1 MRRAAAVFVLLLL
14 FAVPAAAQCG
24 VPCQPVKWPLPTW
37 PAMSSPT
44 PLSQQSGLV
53 PTYTPTGTITSGATL
68 APTATLT
75 PFVDAGDVGSSLA
88 TLEFIVAGTV
98 PPLANPS
105 GTPFTIPDMLATA
118 EADTSDFWGYSK
130 GIADSNFLG
139 PFAPFAS
146 LLLVFLFTMMLIK
159 GSTFLLPIGFA
170 LFGVIR
176 KVVSLLLDFL
186 PF

>member
-1 MRRAAAVFVLLLL
+1 MRAAAVFLLLLL
-14 FAVPAAAQCG
+14 FAFPAAAQCG
-24 VPCQPVKWPLPTW
+24 VPCQPVQWPLPTW
-37 PAMSSPT
+37 PALVSPT
-44 PLSQQSGLV
+44 PLADVSGLV
-53 PTYTPTGTITSGATL
+53 PTYTPTGTITPGASLT
-68 APTATLT
+68 PTATLT

-105 GTPFTIPDMLATA
+105 GTPFTLPDMLATA
-118 EADTSDFWGYSK
+118 EADTSQFWGYSK
-130 GIADSNFLG
+130 GISESNFLG
-139 PFAPFAS
+139 PFAPFAT
-146 LLLVFLFTMMLIK
+146 LLMVFMLTLFLVK